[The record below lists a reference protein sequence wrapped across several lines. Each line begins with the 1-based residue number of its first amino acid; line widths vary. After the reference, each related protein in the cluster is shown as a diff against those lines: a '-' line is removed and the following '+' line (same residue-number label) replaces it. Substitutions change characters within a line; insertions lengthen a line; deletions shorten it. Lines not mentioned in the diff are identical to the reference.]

1 VTATEDQSV
10 GEYAVPTPE
19 EIGISYDEFADFYR
33 LINSDVGFHIG
44 MWSGSATDDGLSSV
58 YDLSNKAQTRV
69 VEYCIDALK
78 LKSTDHFLDLG
89 CGAGAPTVQIAE
101 HSGATAVGVNVS
113 KVQLAEAT
121 GRAEAA
127 GLADRVK
134 FEYGNAMELAYE
146 DETFDAIVAIDLF
159 PHLSDRLQGF
169 KEAYRVL
176 KPGGTLLLSE
186 FTYRGEAPEE
196 QFRAF
201 LETFEG
207 QRPEP
212 PEQSIQWASEAG
224 FELVWADRKTKD
236 VALSTEVMF
245 FLYTDRHA
253 EITERYGE
261 EVVAGL
267 DYVMPL
273 VRAYMRDHL
282 GYYYFLVQKPE

>member
-1 VTATEDQSV
+1 MTATEDKTV
-10 GEYAVPTPE
+10 GEYAPPSPE

-44 MWSGSATDDGLSSV
+44 MWSGSATEDGLSSV

-69 VEYCIDALK
+69 VEYCIEALK
-78 LKSTDHFLDLG
+78 LKSTDNLLDIG
-89 CGAGAPTVQIAE
+89 CGAGAPTVQIAQ
-101 HSGATAVGVNVS
+101 HSGARATGINVS
-113 KVQLAEAT
+113 KGQLAEAT
-121 GRAEAA
+121 ERAEAA

-146 DETFDAIVAIDLF
+146 DETFDAAVAIDLF

-186 FTYRGEAPEE
+186 FTYRGKAPDE
-196 QFRAF
+196 QFNAY
-201 LETFEG
+201 LETFQG
-207 QRPEP
+207 MP
-212 PEQSIQWASEAG
+212 PEVPEKTIALAGEAG

-236 VALSTEVMF
+236 VALSTEVMY
-245 FLYTDRHA
+245 FLYVDRHA
-253 EITERYGE
+253 EITERYGAE
-261 EVVAGL
+261 AVAGL